1 MITTL
6 DNFDANTFFANA
18 TLHPLFERV
27 IPEYVKLAKRSLYNY
42 KDVTLY
48 VPPINANELAQAL
61 AHKVEVFYGNYRVGG
76 LKLVMKGAT
85 CKVLSESLY
94 VDLARQD
101 FSSVNATAVAKHMV
115 QTYVRP
121 DIGLDLRTMWDAVD
135 TRIRNCVNFWG
146 GKAKLAYTKGC
157 MTIEPSMHFDEYQS
171 PMVQRVISLLMLLE
185 EREPSKDDVTR
196 HFREWME
203 VDALEAV
210 AKYHDAMNMRR
221 LHESKRVYSTRVASR
236 PLLPDCAYVR
246 EYSDGTGVF
255 ITGDERHYLTD
266 MEQLPVEV
274 MEKVA
279 LLKVSGLDY
288 IHGVGVSGGTFSL
301 HDSLNE
307 SIYFL
312 IRS

>member
-18 TLHPLFERV
+18 TLHPQFERV

-48 VPPINANELAQAL
+48 VPPTESN
-61 AHKVEVFYGNYRVGG
+61 KVEVFYGNYRVGG
-76 LKLVMKGAT
+76 LKLIMKGAT
-85 CKVLSESLY
+85 HKVLSESLY

-121 DIGLDLRTMWDAVD
+121 DIGPDMRTMWDAVD

-146 GKAKLAYTKGC
+146 DKAKLAYTKGC
-157 MTIEPSMHFDEYQS
+157 NAVDSSMHFDEYQS

-203 VDALEAV
+203 ADVPETIT
-210 AKYHDAMNMRR
+210 KYHDAMNMRR
-221 LHESKRVYSTRVASR
+221 LHESKRVYSTRLASR
-236 PLLPDCAYVR
+236 PLLSDCAYVR

-255 ITGDERHYLTD
+255 ITGNERHYLTD

>member
-6 DNFDANTFFANA
+6 DKFDANTFSYGPK
-18 TLHPLFERV
+18 LHPLFERV
-27 IPEYVKLAKRSLYNY
+27 ISEYVKLAKRSLYNY
-42 KDVTLY
+42 KDVLLY
-48 VPPINANELAQAL
+48 IPPAVSN
-61 AHKVEVFYGNYRVGG
+61 KVEVFYGNYRVGKLG
-76 LKLVMKGAT
+76 LVIKGET
-85 CKVLSESLY
+85 TKVESESLY

-101 FSSVNATAVAKHMV
+101 LASVNATTVAKHMV

-121 DIGLDLRTMWDAVD
+121 DIGPDMQMMWDAVD

-146 GKAKLAYTKGC
+146 DKAKQVYTKAC
-157 MTIEPSMHFDEYQS
+157 NAVDSSMHFDEYQS
-171 PMVQRVISLLMLLE
+171 PLVQRVISLLLLLE

-203 VDALEAV
+203 ADVPETV
-210 AKYHDAMNMRR
+210 TRYHDAMNMRR
-221 LHESKRVYSTRVASR
+221 FHESKRTYSSR
-236 PLLPDCAYVR
+236 PVLSDCAYVR

-255 ITGDERHYLTD
+255 ITGNERHYLTD

-288 IHGVGVSGGTFSL
+288 LHGVGVNGGTFSL
-301 HDSLNE
+301 HDSLSE